1 MKLKTIIC
9 SIIAAGLFT
18 ACSDW
23 TEPEPLSVENPSVE
37 IDNPALYQQYLEN
50 LRNYKNTY
58 HQLLIGFFDNSDKS
72 FLSRGTHIASVPDK
86 VDVVAL
92 MYGDD
97 LTGTELAEITT
108 LRKDKGT
115 KVIYSIDYDAIAAQI
130 NTAIMEAQ
138 EAAEAAAGDEDAP
151 EVVVPEFFD
160 LLETELDR
168 QFALL
173 TKYSYDGLCL
183 GYVDISTQFPTIVD
197 VERIT
202 QVQNM
207 LFTRLAGVAAN
218 AKLLLFAGAPENVLD
233 KSKLEQF
240 DFIILKTFDAV
251 DMRGLDVIA
260 ATSLRDEVPA
270 DRIMVSALPFSL
282 DPTDLKTGAFSDA
295 SCAIVGMAQWLKT
308 PGYFTKSGLA
318 IYRIND
324 DYYNPETDYK
334 YTREAIEI
342 MNPSPK
348 N

>member
-1 MKLKTIIC
+1 MKIKTIILL
-9 SIIAAGLFT
+9 IIAAVVVT

-23 TEPEPLSVENPSVE
+23 TDPETLPIENPSVE
-37 IDNPALYQQYLEN
+37 ANNPALYQQYLEN
-50 LRNYKNTY
+50 LRNYKKTD
-58 HQLLIGFFDNSDKS
+58 HQLLIGFFNNSDKS
-72 FLSRGTHIASVPDK
+72 FLSRGTHITSVPDK
-86 VDVVAL
+86 VDIVAL
-92 MYGDD
+92 MYGDNLVD
-97 LTGTELAEITT
+97 TELKEIDA

-130 NTAIMEAQ
+130 AVTIREAE
-138 EAAEAAAGDEDAP
+138 EAAEAAAGDEEAP
-151 EVVVPEFFD
+151 EIIVPEFLD
-160 LLETELDR
+160 LLTSELDR

-173 TKYSYDGLCL
+173 AKYSYDGLCL
-183 GYVDISTQFPTIVD
+183 GYVDLSIQFPTIVD

-202 QVQNM
+202 QVQDM

-233 KSKLEQF
+233 KSLLEQF
-240 DFIILKTFDAV
+240 DYIILKTFAAV
-251 DMRGLDVIA
+251 DKRGLDVIA

-270 DRIMVSALPFSL
+270 DRIMVSAMPLSL

-295 SCAIVGMAQWLKT
+295 SCAIVGMAQWLKI

>member
-1 MKLKTIIC
+1 MKLKTIIL
-9 SIIAAGLFT
+9 STIAAVVFT
-18 ACSDW
+18 ACSEW
-23 TEPEPLSVENPSVE
+23 TDPESLPIANPSVE
-37 IDNPALYQQYLEN
+37 TDNPALYQQYMEN

-58 HQLLIGFFDNSDKS
+58 HQLLIGFFDNSNKS
-72 FLSRGTHIASVPDK
+72 LLSRGTHIASVPDK

-97 LTGTELAEITT
+97 LTDTELKEIAA

-130 NTAIMEAQ
+130 NATILEMQ
-138 EAAEAAAGDEDAP
+138 EAAGAAADGEAP
-151 EVVVPEFFD
+151 EVVKPDFFD
-160 LLETELDR
+160 LLTAELDR

-173 TKYSYDGLCL
+173 TKYRYDGLCL
-183 GYVDISTQFPTIVD
+183 GYVDVSTQFPTVVD

-202 QVQNM
+202 RVQDM
-207 LFTRLAGVAAN
+207 LFTRLAAVAAN
-218 AKLLLFAGAPENVLD
+218 AELLLFAGAPENVMD
-233 KSKLEQF
+233 KALLEQF
-240 DFIILKTFDAV
+240 DYIILKTFDAV
-251 DMRGLDVIA
+251 DMRGLDLMA
-260 ATSLRDEVPA
+260 ATSLRDKVPA
-270 DRIMVSALPFSL
+270 DRIIVSALPFSL
-282 DPTDLKTGAFSDA
+282 DPADMKTGVFSDA
-295 SCAIVGMAQWLKT
+295 SCAIIGMAQWLKT

-324 DYYNPETDYK
+324 DYYSSETDYK